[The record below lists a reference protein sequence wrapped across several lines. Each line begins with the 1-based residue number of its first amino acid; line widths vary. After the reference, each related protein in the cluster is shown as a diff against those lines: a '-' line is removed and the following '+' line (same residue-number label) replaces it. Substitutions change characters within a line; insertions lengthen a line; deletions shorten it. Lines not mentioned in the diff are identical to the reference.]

1 VLSLAGH
8 SKWKNIQRTKGAQD
22 AKRGKVFTKIA
33 REIIVAV
40 KEGGSGD
47 PAKNSRLAAAIA
59 KAKAANMPNDNIK
72 RTIEKAAGSGSGD
85 NYERVT
91 YEGYGPRGVAVI
103 VEAMTDNRNRIAA
116 EVRLLFDKYG
126 GNLGTSGCVSWSF
139 DRKGLIVIDNE
150 DEKLNEEAVLNDA
163 LEAGADDIEVDDGV
177 FEIYTPPD
185 GFITVSG
192 ALENAGYAFLSAQI
206 EMVPQN
212 YITLTDPADIKNM
225 TKMLEL
231 MEDNDDIQDV
241 WHNAVIDD
249 STLDYS

>member
-1 VLSLAGH
+1 MAGH

-40 KEGGSGD
+40 KEGGSDD

-72 RTIEKAAGSGSGD
+72 RTIDKASGAGSGD
-85 NYERVT
+85 NFESVT

-103 VEAMTDNRNRIAA
+103 VDAMTDNRNRIAA
-116 EVRLLFDKYG
+116 EVRLNFDKYG

-139 DRKGLIVIDNE
+139 DRKGVIIIDNSNGNL
-150 DEKLNEEAVLNDA
+150 DADAVMNDA
-163 LEAGADDIEVDDGV
+163 LEAGADDIEIYDEV
-177 FEIYTPPD
+177 FEIQTAPE
-185 GFITVSG
+185 GFTTVNG
-192 ALENAGYAFLSAQI
+192 ALESAGYTILSAQI
-206 EMVPQN
+206 EQVPQSN
-212 YITLTDPADIKNM
+212 VTLTDPADIKNM
-225 TKMLEL
+225 SKMLEL

-241 WHNAVIDD
+241 WHNAVFE
-249 STLDYS
+249 